1 MRITGY
7 RSLATAREWGRPV
20 GDEGARYELP
30 PHRTLWRSDSVAEQG
45 VSDTEMPAPLP
56 GFVEQVY
63 EHALSPTR
71 RAWPGPVWSTNA
83 SAPTSSWSSTRPG
96 SGWDTW
102 TDRAL
107 RGRADTGVRRVK
119 DRAGPPCARAR

>member
-30 PHRTLWRSDSVAEQG
+30 PHRTLWRSDSVAAQG

-63 EHALSPTR
+63 EHALEPD
-71 RAWPGPVWSTNA
+71 AAGLA
-83 SAPTSSWSSTRPG
+83 RPRLVNEHLG
-96 SGWDTW
+96 AYFELEFDTA
-102 TDRAL
+102 RF
-107 RGRADTGVRRVK
+107 RVGHL
-119 DRAGPPCARAR
+119 D